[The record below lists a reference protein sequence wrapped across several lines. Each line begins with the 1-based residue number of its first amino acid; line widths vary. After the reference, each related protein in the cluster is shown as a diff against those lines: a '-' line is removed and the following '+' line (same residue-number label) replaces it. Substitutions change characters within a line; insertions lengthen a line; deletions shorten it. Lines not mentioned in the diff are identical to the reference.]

1 MIEEV
6 EITDT
11 TETKNVFSLNLI
23 AYLQMLDV
31 SYELCNENN
40 LFYAIVAD
48 DDELNQAIDKY
59 KSDEKLQS
67 FLHSFRQVR
76 DEINSIRCKS

>member
-67 FLHSFRQVR
+67 FLHSFKQVR
-76 DEINSIRCKS
+76 KEINSMRCKI

>member
-6 EITDT
+6 EITNT

-23 AYLQMLDV
+23 AYLRMLDM

-48 DDELNQAIDKY
+48 DDELNQAILDY
-59 KSDEKLQS
+59 KNDTQLQS
-67 FLHSFRQVR
+67 FLHSFKQVR
-76 DEINSIRCKS
+76 KEINMIRNGR